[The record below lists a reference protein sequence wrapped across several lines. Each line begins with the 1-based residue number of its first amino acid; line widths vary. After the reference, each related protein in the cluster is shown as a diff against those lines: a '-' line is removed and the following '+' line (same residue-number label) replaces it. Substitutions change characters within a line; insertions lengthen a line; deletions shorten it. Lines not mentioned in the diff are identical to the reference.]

1 METKQY
7 ALTAAQRTDAA
18 LAAGRTDEAVR
29 LSGEATATLDAEW
42 TGLYNRKS
50 AEADAALVAANFIAC
65 RHLEALMAAGMAE
78 EAFATALMLMYRSTM
93 ALRHSA
99 EVEKSQLDIAL
110 RAVNS
115 LLEAGERRGL
125 TQGDEATV
133 DHFAHILTYLA
144 SMLYALYKNVGDRYP
159 DFPVLEDAYAALS
172 QLQEIG
178 AVQYPEVRVADKD
191 IPAGDIPAIMPDLL
205 GRARSLG
212 LLTMQ

>member
-18 LAAGRTDEAVR
+18 IAAGRIDEAVR

-42 TGLYNRKS
+42 TRLYNSKS
-50 AEADAALVAANFIAC
+50 AEADGVLAAANFIAC
-65 RHLEALMAAGMAE
+65 RHLEALMAAGLAE
-78 EAFATALMLMYRSTM
+78 ETFATAVMLLYRSTM

-115 LLEAGERRGL
+115 LIEAGERRGL
-125 TQGDEATV
+125 TQGDEATI
-133 DHFAHILTYLA
+133 DHFARILTYLA
-144 SMLYALYKNVGDRYP
+144 SILYTLYKNAGDRYP
-159 DFPVLEDAYAALS
+159 DFPVLEDAYATLS

-178 AVQYPEVRVADKD
+178 AVQYPAVRVVDKD
-191 IPAGDIPAIMPDLL
+191 IPASDIRAIMPDLL
-205 GRARSLG
+205 GRARALG
-212 LLTMQ
+212 LLTVQ